1 MTRLLPALLL
11 FPSPLIASAAPQI
24 PPASFTPAQRAE
36 IVGIVRQ
43 ALHDDP
49 SILRDAV
56 AVMQADDEKRDAA
69 EARAAL
75 TSNRAALL
83 HDPADAVAGNPQG
96 DVTLVEF
103 YDPRCP
109 YCRRVLPTMQALIAK
124 DRNLRVVYK
133 DIPVLGPPSVL
144 ESRAI
149 VAAQAQGAYLR
160 MQEALMKQSAQ
171 PTEDTIRATAK
182 SLGLDDNRLI
192 ADMKSAVTT
201 ARLQKNLDLA
211 RQLKVN
217 GTPVFVVGE
226 QIIPGAVGGDQ
237 LQEAIGNARKH
248 AAK

>member
-1 MTRLLPALLL
+1 MIRLALAALL
-11 FPSPLIASAAPQI
+11 FAAPLARAQD
-24 PPASFTPAQRAE
+24 AAFTPAQRTE
-36 IVGIVRQ
+36 IVKILRQ

-56 AVMQADDEKRDAA
+56 TVLQADDEKRDAA
-69 EARAAL
+69 DARAAL
-75 TSNRAALL
+75 VANRATLT

-109 YCRRVLPTMQALIAK
+109 YCRRVLPTMQAIIAK

-149 VAAQAQGAYLR
+149 VAAQSQGAYLK
-160 MQEALMKQSAQ
+160 MQEALMKNPAQ
-171 PTEDTIRATAK
+171 PSEQLIRDTAK
-182 SLGLDDNRLI
+182 SLNLNADKLI
-192 ADMKSAVTT
+192 ADAKSPATT
-201 ARLQKNLDLA
+201 ARIQRNLELA

-217 GTPVFVVGE
+217 GTPVFVIGE
-226 QIIPGAVGGDQ
+226 QIIPGAVDRDQ
-237 LQEAIGNARKH
+237 LEAAVAQARKH
-248 AAK
+248 AAR